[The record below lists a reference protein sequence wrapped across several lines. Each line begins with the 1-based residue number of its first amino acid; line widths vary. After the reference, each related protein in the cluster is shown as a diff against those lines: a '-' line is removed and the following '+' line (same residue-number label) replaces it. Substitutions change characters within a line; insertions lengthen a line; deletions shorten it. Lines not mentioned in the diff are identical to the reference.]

1 MGEVIVKYKVMLDSE
16 SMGRIDEVC
25 NQIEGV
31 SDDIGAIQ
39 LVEKKPLAFGLM
51 FIEVTAIIQD
61 GEEMKNPL
69 GKFED
74 EIKSFEGVTEIET
87 LEMGRL

>member
-1 MGEVIVKYKVMLDSE
+1 MGEVIVKYKVMLDSD
-16 SMGRIDEVC
+16 SMGRIDDVC
-25 NQIEGV
+25 QEINRVPDE
-31 SDDIGAIQ
+31 IGAIQ

-51 FIEVTAIIQD
+51 FVEVTAIIQD
-61 GEEMKNPL
+61 GEEMNNPL
-69 GKFED
+69 GRFED

>member
-1 MGEVIVKYKVMLDSE
+1 MGEVLVKYKVMLDSD
-16 SMGRIDEVC
+16 SMGRIDDVC
-25 NQIEGV
+25 QDINGV
-31 SDDIGAIQ
+31 PDEIGAVQ

-51 FIEVTAIIQD
+51 FVEVTAIIQD
-61 GEEMKNPL
+61 GEEMNNPL
-69 GKFED
+69 GRFED

>member
-1 MGEVIVKYKVMLDSE
+1 MGEVIVKYKVMLDSD

-25 NQIEGV
+25 QEINGV
-31 SDDIGAIQ
+31 SDEIGAVQ

-51 FIEVTAIIQD
+51 FVEVTAIIQD
-61 GEEMKNPL
+61 GEEMNNPL
-69 GKFED
+69 GRFED

>member
-1 MGEVIVKYKVMLDSE
+1 MGEVIVKYKVMLDSD
-16 SMGRIDEVC
+16 SMGRIDDVC
-25 NQIEGV
+25 QEINGV
-31 SDDIGAIQ
+31 SDEIGAVQ

-51 FIEVTAIIQD
+51 FVEVTAIIQD
-61 GEEMKNPL
+61 GEEMNNPL
-69 GKFED
+69 GRFED

>member
-1 MGEVIVKYKVMLDSE
+1 MLDSD
-16 SMGRIDEVC
+16 SMGRIDDVCKDINEVPD
-25 NQIEGV
+25 E
-31 SDDIGAIQ
+31 IGAVQ

-51 FIEVTAIIQD
+51 FVEVTAIIQD
-61 GEEMKNPL
+61 GEEMNNPL
-69 GKFED
+69 GRFED

>member
-1 MGEVIVKYKVMLDSE
+1 MGEVIVKYKVMLDSD
-16 SMGRIDEVC
+16 SMGRIDDVC
-25 NQIEGV
+25 HDINGV
-31 SDDIGAIQ
+31 PDDIGAVQ

-51 FIEVTAIIQD
+51 FVEVTAIIQD
-61 GEEMKNPL
+61 GEEMNNPL
-69 GKFED
+69 GRFED

>member
-16 SMGRIDEVC
+16 SMDRIDEVC
-25 NQIEGV
+25 EQIGNV

-61 GEEMKNPL
+61 GEEMNNPL

>member
-25 NQIEGV
+25 EQIETV

-61 GEEMKNPL
+61 GEEMNNPL